1 MTKNISGFFEKS
13 GVADQVLMPP
23 VLKNGE
29 GHERKMGL
37 ELEFSGLSIDRI
49 VSLVVHCYGGE
60 PESES
65 DYKKYVRD
73 TRLGDFT
80 VELDWMLLQ
89 KLASTDFAG
98 QLGKEIGVDIDPRWQ
113 KRIEKLLAATAEPF
127 VPYEISC
134 PPVPFSRIEEL
145 EELRKAIFRMRGKG
159 TSASPFN
166 AFGLHLNPEVPST
179 ETVVLLRYLQ
189 AFLLLYEWLR
199 LSHRI
204 DLMRDITP
212 FIDPF
217 PEKYVLLALDPK
229 YRPGRDRLIDD
240 YLEHNP
246 TRNRPLDMLPLFA
259 WLDED
264 RVRSRLG
271 DELIRP
277 RPTFHYR
284 LPNSSIDDPEWTFA
298 KEWNVW
304 VQVERLAESE
314 QTRTD
319 MQELYLE
326 RKRHPVKTWADTW
339 LREMR
344 TRILE

>member
-1 MTKNISGFFEKS
+1 
-13 GVADQVLMPP
+13 MPP
-23 VLKNGE
+23 VQNNEQGE
-29 GHERKMGL
+29 PRKMGL
-37 ELEFSGLSIDRI
+37 ELEFSGLTIDRI
-49 VSLVVHCYGGE
+49 VSLVVMCYGGDV
-60 PESES
+60 ESES

-80 VELDWMLLQ
+80 VELDWVLLQ
-89 KLASTDFAG
+89 KIARTDYAG
-98 QLGKEIGVDIDPRWQ
+98 QLGKEIGFDIDPRWQ
-113 KRIEKLLAATAEPF
+113 KWVEKLLASTVEPF
-127 VPYEISC
+127 VPYEISF
-134 PPVPFSRIEEL
+134 PPVPFGSIGEL
-145 EELRKAIFRMRGKG
+145 EELRKAIYRMHGKG

-166 AFGLHLNPEVPST
+166 AFGLHLNPEIPSSGT
-179 ETVVLLRYLQ
+179 DVLLRYLQ

-199 LSHRI
+199 LSHEI

-217 PEKYVLLALDPK
+217 PEKYVLMALDPG
-229 YRPGRDRLIDD
+229 YRPDRARLIDD

-264 RVRSRLG
+264 RVYSRLS
-271 DELIRP
+271 DELIRA

-284 LPNSSIDDPEWTFA
+284 LPNSSIDDPEWTFS

-314 QTRTD
+314 RTRQD
-319 MQELYLE
+319 MQELYVE
-326 RKRHPVKTWADTW
+326 RKRHPVKTWTDTW

-344 TRILE
+344 TRILD

>member
-13 GVADQVLMPP
+13 GISDKVLLPPLADNEQ
-23 VLKNGE
+23 GE
-29 GHERKMGL
+29 PRKMGL
-37 ELEFSGLSIDRI
+37 ELEFSGLTMERI
-49 VSLVVHCYGGE
+49 ISLVVLCYGGE

-65 DYKKYVRD
+65 DFKKYVRN

-89 KLASTDFAG
+89 KFARTDYAG
-98 QLGKEIGVDIDPRWQ
+98 QLGKEIGFDIDPRWQ
-113 KRIEKLLAATAEPF
+113 KRVEKLLAATAEPF
-127 VPYEISC
+127 VPYEISF
-134 PPVPFSRIEEL
+134 PPVPFGRIGEL
-145 EELRKAIFRMRGKG
+145 EELRKAIYRMRGKG

-166 AFGLHLNPEVPST
+166 AFGLHLNPEIPST
-179 ETVVLLRYLQ
+179 ETDVLLRYLQ

-199 LSHRI
+199 LSHNI

-217 PEKYVLLALDPK
+217 PDKYVLMVLEPG
-229 YRPGRDRLIDD
+229 YRPGRRRLIDD

-264 RVRSRLG
+264 RVLARLG
-271 DELIRP
+271 DELIRA

-284 LPNSSIDDPEWTFA
+284 LPNSSIDDPNWSFA

-314 QTRTD
+314 RIRTD
-319 MQELYLE
+319 MQELYVE

-339 LREMR
+339 MREMR
-344 TRILE
+344 TRILD

>member
-1 MTKNISGFFEKS
+1 MAKNISGLFEKS
-13 GVADQVLMPP
+13 GMADEVLMPP
-23 VLKNGE
+23 MMKNEE
-29 GHERKMGL
+29 GQERKMGL
-37 ELEFSGLSIDRI
+37 EFEFSGLPIDRI
-49 VSLVVHCYGGE
+49 VSLVVLCYDGE
-60 PESES
+60 PEAES
-65 DYKKYVRD
+65 DYKKYVKG

-89 KLASTDFAG
+89 KLARTDYAA
-98 QLGKEIGVDIDPRWQ
+98 QLGKEIGVDIDPQWQ
-113 KRIEKLLAATAEPF
+113 KRVEKFLAATAEPF
-127 VPYEISC
+127 VPYEISF
-134 PPVPFSRIEEL
+134 PPVPFSRIGEL
-145 EELRKAIFRMRGKG
+145 EELRKAIYRMHGKG

-166 AFGLHLNPEVPST
+166 AFGLHLNPEIPST
-179 ETVVLLRYLQ
+179 ETDVLLRYLQ

-199 LSHRI
+199 LSHNI

-217 PEKYVLLALDPK
+217 PEKYVLLVLDPE

-259 WLDED
+259 SLDED
-264 RVRSRLG
+264 RVRDRLG

-284 LPNSSIDDPEWTFA
+284 LPNSSIDDPQWTFT

-314 QTRTD
+314 RKRIA

-326 RKRHPVKTWADTW
+326 RKRNPVKTLADTW

-344 TRILE
+344 TRVLE

>member
-13 GVADQVLMPP
+13 GISDQVLLPP
-23 VLKNGE
+23 VQNNEQGE
-29 GHERKMGL
+29 PRKMGL
-37 ELEFSGLSIDRI
+37 EIEFSGLTIERI
-49 VSLVVHCYGGE
+49 VSLVVMCYGGT

-65 DYKKYVRD
+65 DYKKYIRD

-80 VELDWMLLQ
+80 VELDWLLLQ
-89 KLASTDFAG
+89 RLAKTDYAA
-98 QLGKEIGVDIDPRWQ
+98 QLGKEIGFDIDPQWQ
-113 KRIEKLLAATAEPF
+113 KRVEKLLAATAEPF
-127 VPYEISC
+127 VPYEVSF
-134 PPVPFSRIEEL
+134 PPVPFKKIPEL
-145 EELRKAIFRMRGKG
+145 EDLRKAIYRMRGKG

-166 AFGLHLNPEVPST
+166 AFGLHLNPEIPTSDT
-179 ETVVLLRYLQ
+179 RVLLRYLQ

-217 PEKYVLLALDPK
+217 PDKYVLLVLDPD
-229 YRPGRDRLIDD
+229 YQPGRDRLIDD

-264 RVRSRLG
+264 RVHRHLA
-271 DELIRP
+271 DELIRA

-284 LPNSSIDDPEWTFA
+284 LPNSSIDDPDWTFA

-304 VQVERLAESE
+304 VQVERLAES
-314 QTRTD
+314 TRTRKD
-319 MQELYLE
+319 MQELYVE

-339 LREMR
+339 MREMR
-344 TRILE
+344 TRILD